1 MTDLAQDMAKFI
13 IVWQQLPKF
22 RNKVTLALS
31 FFKLLLLATN

>member
-22 RNKVTLALS
+22 RNEATLALR
-31 FFKLLLLATN
+31 F